1 MTQRGHYNGR
11 GLRQPFR
18 VVPVRALCALLL
30 VARVRPAATQPPD
43 ETPRGG
49 LVDRVSVGG
58 EVTATLGSDD
68 PGFFNDAT
76 DRVTDVDGRSRI
88 DSVPVGSVPVGSDTV
103 GSDTV
108 VGGYEGEARV
118 PRTITVARGGATE
131 LDLVVP

>member
-30 VARVRPAATQPPD
+30 VASVRPAATQPPD

-88 DSVPVGSVPVGSDTV
+88 DSVPVGS
-103 GSDTV
+103 DTV
-108 VGGYEGEARV
+108 VGEYEGEARV

>member
-30 VARVRPAATQPPD
+30 VASVRPAATQPPD

-88 DSVPVGSVPVGSDTV
+88 DSVPVGS
-103 GSDTV
+103 DTV